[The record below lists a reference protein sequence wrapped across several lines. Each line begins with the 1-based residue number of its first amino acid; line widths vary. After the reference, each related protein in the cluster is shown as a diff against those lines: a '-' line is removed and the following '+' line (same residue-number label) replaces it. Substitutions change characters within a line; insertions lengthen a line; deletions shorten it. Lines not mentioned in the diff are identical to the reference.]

1 MRFVL
6 DTNVVVS
13 GLTWD
18 GPPRRPIDL
27 AASGAVALFSST
39 GPAGGTRGCIGAPEA
54 RRVVGIAGPHHVLP
68 DATLRRGH
76 DVGRDQG
83 RRHHRPLPAPGHA
96 AVLCIDE
103 KTPIQALDL
112 RDRVLPLSPRRVERH
127 GFEYKRHGTLSLY
140 ATLVVQT
147 DEVRGRPRPGTRAS
161 TSWASWVKWSRPAP
175 ATRRFT

>member
-1 MRFVL
+1 MTWPRVAPSPCFRALVPLEELAGVL
-6 DTNVVVS
+6 E
-13 GLTWD
+13 
-18 GPPRRPIDL
+18 RRKF
-27 AASGAVALFSST
+27 AASLASQDLTTSFLTQRYGAATTLVE
-39 GPAGGTRGCIGAPEA
+39 TRAADIIGLY
-54 RRVVGIAGPHHVLP
+54 LP
-68 DATLRRGH
+68 
-76 DVGRDQG
+76 
-83 RRHHRPLPAPGHA
+83 PGHA

-103 KTPIQALDL
+103 KTPIQAHDL

-127 GFEYKRHGTLSLY
+127 GFEYKRPGTLSLY